1 VSRPIQE
8 HDPVAKYLLLGAA
21 CFLTAGGLLMI
32 YSASSVADVQKYT
45 DAAYHLKRQLL
56 NAGLGVVL
64 MLLIA
69 RIDYRKLRPLVF
81 PVLVIA
87 DVLLLVVAFMG
98 RSTLGAQ
105 RWLMLGPVPIQPSEI
120 AKFAVV
126 AAVALVLASTPP
138 HRRTLGGILLPL
150 AAIVF
155 PTAALVMMQP
165 DMGTTMA
172 MIVSVLF
179 LLWIGDLGLK
189 SWGVLV
195 AAVLSAIPVAIVL
208 APYRMARL
216 MSFLN
221 PWQRGKDGAF
231 VGHQAVQSMYAF
243 GSGGW
248 HGLGLGMSRQ
258 KFFYLPA
265 AHTDFIFAI
274 IGEELGLIGA
284 LSVVIGFAILTY
296 AGLRIASRTHDRF
309 GRLLAGGVMVAIA
322 SQATLNMFAVTGMMP
337 ITGIP
342 LPFVSYGGTAMVLNL
357 ASLGLVLSV
366 YRYGR
371 IAARRARPVPVLSEE
386 NVIEGPAEWRRY
398 GGSHLSSIDGGR
410 RAAR

>member
-1 VSRPIQE
+1 
-8 HDPVAKYLLLGAA
+8 
-21 CFLTAGGLLMI
+21 
-32 YSASSVADVQKYT
+32 
-45 DAAYHLKRQLL
+45 
-56 NAGLGVVL
+56 
-64 MLLIA
+64 
-69 RIDYRKLRPLVF
+69 
-81 PVLVIA
+81 
-87 DVLLLVVAFMG
+87 
-98 RSTLGAQ
+98 
-105 RWLMLGPVPIQPSEI
+105 
-120 AKFAVV
+120 
-126 AAVALVLASTPP
+126 
-138 HRRTLGGILLPL
+138 
-150 AAIVF
+150 
-155 PTAALVMMQP
+155 MQP

-189 SWGVLV
+189 SWGVLL
-195 AAVLSAIPVAIVL
+195 AAVLSAIPIAIVL

-216 MSFLN
+216 RSFLN
-221 PWQRGKDGAF
+221 PWVRGKDGAY

-274 IGEELGLIGA
+274 IGEELGLIGS
-284 LSVVIGFAILTY
+284 LSVVIGFAVLTY

-309 GRLLAGGVMVAIA
+309 GRLLAGGVIVAIA
-322 SQATLNMFAVTGMMP
+322 SQAVLNMFAVTGMMP

-398 GGSHLSSIDGGR
+398 RGSHLSSVDGGR
-410 RAAR
+410 RAAQ